1 MRIAVAEGDGIGK
14 EVVPPCTE
22 ILNLLLK
29 DAEFINIDIGY
40 SKWMRE
46 GLPINEDDIDL
57 IGQADCML
65 FGAVTSVPGHS
76 VVAKLR
82 KTFDLFANLRPV
94 RSYFL
99 TQYRLNLTII
109 RENLE
114 GLYSGLEEISED
126 IAVTKRIITRSNAER
141 LATFA
146 CGLADSK
153 TITIVHKANVLKSDI
168 FFRDVCAHILQKHGI
183 PYNEMYIDT
192 AAYQLI
198 KHPEK
203 FDYILT
209 SNLYGDI
216 LSDEAAALAGSLGL
230 CPSANIGSN
239 FAIFEPVHG
248 SAPHI
253 AGKGI
258 ANPVGAILSC
268 KMLLEW
274 IGEYEKAVLLDTAV
288 KKAIQEG
295 YTTPDLGGGNSTKE
309 VVRQIIHGLEG

>member
-1 MRIAVAEGDGIGK
+1 MKIAVAEGDGIGK

-22 ILNLLLK
+22 ILDLLLK
-29 DAEFINIDIGY
+29 DAEFINVDIGY
-40 SKWMRE
+40 AKSIRE
-46 GLPINEDDIDL
+46 GLPITEDDIDL

-76 VVAKLR
+76 VVMKLR
-82 KTFDLFANLRPV
+82 KAFDLFVNLRPV

-114 GLYSGLEEISED
+114 GLYSGIEEIFED
-126 IAVTKRIITRSNAER
+126 IAVTKRVITRSNAER

-146 CGLADSK
+146 CGLADAK
-153 TITIVHKANVLKSDI
+153 TITIVHKANVLKSDV

-183 PYNEMYIDT
+183 TYNEMYIDA
-192 AAYQLI
+192 AAYQLV

-216 LSDEAAALAGSLGL
+216 LSDEAAALTGSLGL
-230 CPSANIGSN
+230 CPSANIGPN

-309 VVRQIIHGLEG
+309 VVRQIIYGLEG